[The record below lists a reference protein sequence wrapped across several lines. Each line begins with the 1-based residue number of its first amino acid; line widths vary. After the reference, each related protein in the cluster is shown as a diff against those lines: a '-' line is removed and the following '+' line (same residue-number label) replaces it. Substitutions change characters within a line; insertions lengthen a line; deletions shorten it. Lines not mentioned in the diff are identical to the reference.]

1 MDARA
6 QILTLRSQFKTSQTH
21 SELGDPVRIPAFAAV
36 REPGNT
42 RMSRT
47 QRFKRMTALR

>member
-1 MDARA
+1 MM
-6 QILTLRSQFKTSQTH
+6 RSQFKTDQTH
-21 SELGDPVRIPAFAAV
+21 SEHGDPVRISAFAAV

-42 RMSRT
+42 RMSHP